1 MMDVSSINNLAKSV
15 LDIEAKSIL
24 RLKDNIG
31 EEFDKAIDILYN
43 CKGRVIITG
52 MGKSGLIGRKIAATL
67 TSTGTP
73 SYFLHPAE
81 STHGDSGIITRNDVV
96 IAISNSGE
104 TQELLNLLPLIK
116 RFGVT
121 MIGMTGNLNSTLAHS
136 SDVTLDISVE
146 KEACPLNKA
155 PTASTTATLAMGDAL
170 AVCLLEKRGFT
181 KEDFLILGVGEL
193 SHRKNHQIIIKALGE
208 AKIPNSVF
216 MICGNAMNSANT
228 KDELEKLAKQENVDL
243 RLMGLRKDIPEIC
256 KCADIGVMPSTRE
269 GLGLSGIE
277 MLASGLP
284 VVASDVHGIVDYIIN
299 NEDGYLCNPYD
310 YREFSGAI
318 KKALKTKDVM
328 KKKCK
333 KYAKPFDKKYAN
345 EKMKEIYQKILG

>member
-1 MMDVSSINNLAKSV
+1 MLMKTINDVAKEV

-31 EEFDKAIDILYN
+31 EEFEHAIDILYS

-116 RFGVT
+116 RFGVS
-121 MIGMTGNLNSTLAHS
+121 MIAMTGNVKSTLANT

-146 KEACPLNKA
+146 REACPLNKA

-170 AVCLLEKRGFT
+170 AMCLLEKRGFSE
-181 KEDFLILGVGEL
+181 EDFLIFHPSG
-193 SHRKNHQIIIKALGE
+193 ALG
-208 AKIPNSVF
+208 KGFLYKVDDL
-216 MICGNAMNSANT
+216 MMTG
-228 KDELEKLAKQENVDL
+228 EKLPIAHENDDFVKVIDL
-243 RLMGLRKDIPEIC
+243 ISSHK
-256 KCADIGVMPSTRE
+256 
-269 GLGLSGIE
+269 LG
-277 MLASGLP
+277 MAM
-284 VVASDVHGIVDYIIN
+284 IVDADGILTGVLTDGDIRRTIMKYDNIQSLII
-299 NEDGYLCNPYD
+299 
-310 YREFSGAI
+310 
-318 KKALKTKDVM
+318 KDVM
-328 KKKCK
+328 TVNPKRISKNDYGASALHLME
-333 KYAKPFDKKYAN
+333 KYSITALAVVDELNKPIGVIHIHDLLKA
-345 EKMKEIYQKILG
+345 GVA